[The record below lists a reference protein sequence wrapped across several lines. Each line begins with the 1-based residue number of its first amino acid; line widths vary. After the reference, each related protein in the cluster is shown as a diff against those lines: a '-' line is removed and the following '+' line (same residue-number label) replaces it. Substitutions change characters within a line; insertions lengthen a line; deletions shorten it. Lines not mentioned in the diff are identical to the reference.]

1 MPVYPKAKY
10 RPLPQ
15 FSNGKTTPD
24 FGVAFHVNDSGSV
37 NSAPTSLYNWIAGN
51 NGMSCHFQLMSDGTL
66 EQYLDTDLG
75 SWCQVNGNDTHIS
88 VETQGLSS
96 EMMNAKMVQSFGEL
110 MAWINKTHG
119 IPLVATDNINT
130 RGLVG
135 HGAGGAAWGGHYV
148 CPGSRLTQRGPILA
162 IAQRIVNPAPT
173 PTPTPPSPVIG
184 ANMFELV
191 HQQGQGKVYA
201 VFADRPCKWVPNVRY
216 AITLAHS
223 PLNIRQVK
231 PGEAYGVSVRTVTS
245 EELALTLSFFGEEK

>member
-15 FSNGKTTPD
+15 FSNGKTYPNV
-24 FGVAFHVNDSGSV
+24 GVAFHVNDSGSV

-51 NGMSCHFQLMSDGTL
+51 NGMSCHFQLMSDGTF

-88 VETQGLSS
+88 VETQGLAS
-96 EMMNAKMVQSFGEL
+96 EPMNAKMVQAFGEL

-119 IPLVATDNINT
+119 IPLVAVDNVNI

-135 HGAGGAAWGGHYV
+135 HGAGGAAWGGHYA
-148 CPGSRLTQRGPILA
+148 CPGVRLTQRETILA
-162 IAQRIVNPAPT
+162 IARPAPT
-173 PTPTPPSPVIG
+173 PTPTPPSPTIG
-184 ANMFELV
+184 ADMFELV
-191 HQQGQGKVYA
+191 HQVGQNKVYA
-201 VFADRPCKWVPNVRY
+201 VFADRPCKWVPIPRY

-231 PGEAYGVSVRTVTS
+231 AGEPYGASVRTVTS